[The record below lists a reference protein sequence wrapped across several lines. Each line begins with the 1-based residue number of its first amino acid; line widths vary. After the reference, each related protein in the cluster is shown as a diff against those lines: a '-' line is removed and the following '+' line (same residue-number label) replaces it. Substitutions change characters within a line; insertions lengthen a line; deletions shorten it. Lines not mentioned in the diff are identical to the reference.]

1 MKGSRVGYMREGITT
16 IILTKNEEKNIR
28 HAIASAWQV
37 SLRILVIDCGSND
50 QTVAIAEEMGA
61 EVIFHEWE
69 SHAKQF
75 NWALDHCNID
85 TNWVFRLDADER
97 VTEDAAKEILELCQK
112 NNNTNV
118 NGIIV
123 RFSVVFL
130 NHKLLHG
137 GIYPIRVL
145 RVFKYGIG
153 RVDNRS
159 IDEHTIL
166 QYGHCIEMKND
177 LEHHDF
183 KLLRDWIE
191 KHNIYSDKEM
201 EEFFKRDDPKATDNL
216 INPVARIKHAM
227 KNNVYYKL
235 PLGMRAH
242 LYYWYRYY
250 LQLGF
255 LDGREGKIFC
265 FLQAYWY
272 RFLVDAKIYE
282 RMLEKQH
289 GTGA

>member
-97 VTEDAAKEILELCQK
+97 VTEDLANEI
-112 NNNTNV
+112 NNKIYNTNV
-118 NGIIV
+118 DGFEVRWRLFFMNKWIRYGGTHRHYFLRLFRILKGRVEDRLIDERIVVNGMIGKLREDLIHYDYKGLDAW
-123 RFSVVFL
+123 L
-130 NHKLLHG
+130 NKHIWYSNLELMLYENDK
-137 GIYPIRVL
+137 IMR
-145 RVFKYGIG
+145 RKSTRQSSKYG
-153 RVDNRS
+153 
-159 IDEHTIL
+159 T
-166 QYGHCIEMKND
+166 
-177 LEHHDF
+177 
-183 KLLRDWIE
+183 
-191 KHNIYSDKEM
+191 
-201 EEFFKRDDPKATDNL
+201 
-216 INPVARIKHAM
+216 
-227 KNNVYYKL
+227 YYMMI
-235 PLGMRAH
+235 PFMRAH